1 MALGAVF
8 QVVMQMVMKANVE
21 QNLVLTPGG
30 WISQFGRDL
39 GMLLLPEKLSRK
51 NPKTK
56 VGAMFTKN

>member
-1 MALGAVF
+1 
-8 QVVMQMVMKANVE
+8 MQMVMKANVE